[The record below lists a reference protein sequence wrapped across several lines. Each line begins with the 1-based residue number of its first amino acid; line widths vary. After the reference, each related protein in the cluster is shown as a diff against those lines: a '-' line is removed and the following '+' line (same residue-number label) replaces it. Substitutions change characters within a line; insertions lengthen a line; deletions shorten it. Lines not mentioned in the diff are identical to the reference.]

1 MDFNRYYKLFSR
13 RAYNLIVRIFDTFQ
27 AILDAKHESALLPI
41 ELAHGTASL
50 STNPSAHILK
60 IFSAKD
66 Y

>member
-13 RAYNLIVRIFDTFQ
+13 RAYLIVRIFDTFQ